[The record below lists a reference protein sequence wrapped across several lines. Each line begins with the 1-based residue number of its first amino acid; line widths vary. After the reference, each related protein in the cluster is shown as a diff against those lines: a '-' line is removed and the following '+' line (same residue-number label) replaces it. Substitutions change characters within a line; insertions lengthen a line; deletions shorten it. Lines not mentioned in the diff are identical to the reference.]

1 MHVRHFTHGHP
12 DLVSLVAVQQ
22 QEGGRQLA
30 AGKQHT
36 ALVPPGTAATVHQ
49 VALAVHIAVV
59 GMPAEVGA
67 GMPAGCIPV
76 GVEVHTLVEEVVDNS
91 GHGEVLGVAAGGHSL
106 HGKGVDILPVAYVVE
121 AAADT
126 VAALWMPCSQ
136 NMQCTSARLLVSL
149 QVTNPLISKQR
160 PMQARESSTR
170 AQQLTRWCPDNQ
182 GATDVPPPSMRHLTM
197 YCLCTV

>member
-1 MHVRHFTHGHP
+1 MRQCTHGHP

-30 AGKQHT
+30 AGKQRT
-36 ALVPPGTAATVHQ
+36 ALVSPGTAATVHHI
-49 VALAVHIAVV
+49 ALAAHIAVV

-76 GVEVHTLVEEVVDNS
+76 GVQVHTLVEEVVDSS

-106 HGKGVDILPVAYVVE
+106 HDKGVDTALVAYVVE

-126 VAALWMPCSQ
+126 VAALWTPWG
-136 NMQCTSARLLVSL
+136 AR
-149 QVTNPLISKQR
+149 
-160 PMQARESSTR
+160 
-170 AQQLTRWCPDNQ
+170 
-182 GATDVPPPSMRHLTM
+182 
-197 YCLCTV
+197 